1 MTSVRIDIHAHLW
14 SDEYLSLLDGYGRPG
29 TDVHRGLGA
38 GATRDDLDGRFA
50 LMDEAG
56 VDLQILTATPA
67 SPHFADQ
74 AAAVASARFINDEY
88 AKLSSEYPG
97 RFGALASLPL
107 PHVPAALEELARAID
122 ELGMYGAAITTS
134 VLGRSI
140 ADPIF
145 QPLYAELNR
154 RRAVLFVHPAGC
166 GAESSLITDHSLTWS
181 IGAPIEDTVAIM
193 HLIVAGVPSR
203 YPDMKIVTCH
213 LGGALPM
220 VLERAHRQV
229 TEWEATQCPE
239 APRDAARRL
248 WYDTVGHDHTPALRA
263 AVASL
268 GVDRLIFGSDFPYQA
283 GPRYVSSATYIE
295 EGLSAEDAS
304 AILDHNGAELLGLTA
319 LKSLS
324 PQ

>member
-14 SDEYLSLLDGYGRPG
+14 SDDYLSLLDGYGRPG

-67 SPHFADQ
+67 SPHFADE
-74 AAAVASARFINDEY
+74 AAAVASARFVNDEY
-88 AKLSSEYPG
+88 ATLATEHPG
-97 RFGALASLPL
+97 RFRALASLPL
-107 PHVPAALEELARAID
+107 PHIPAALEESTRAID
-122 ELGMYGAAITTS
+122 ELDMYGAAITTS

-145 QPLYAELNR
+145 DPLYAELNR
-154 RRAVLFVHPAGC
+154 RGAILFVHPAGC

-181 IGAPIEDTVAIM
+181 IGAPIEDTIAIM
-193 HLIVAGVPSR
+193 HLIVAGIPSR

-220 VLERAHRQV
+220 VLERANRQV
-229 TEWEATQCPE
+229 TEWEATHCPE
-239 APRDAARRL
+239 APKDAVRRL
-248 WYDTVGHDHTPALRA
+248 WYDTVGHDHTPALQA

-268 GVDRLIFGSDFPYQA
+268 GADRLIFGSDFPYQGGA
-283 GPRYVSSATYIE
+283 RYISSASYIE
-295 EGLSAEDAS
+295 DGLPAEDAS
-304 AILDHNGAELLGLTA
+304 LILDHNGAELLGLSGA
-319 LKSLS
+319 KHLL